1 MSDEM
6 KMSDEMMKT
15 VAEAAK
21 LVDMSEEDVTAKVA
35 SIVKENKIDMEKE
48 ALLAKGLLHQWVAS
62 VKAAQKDSASDSGNK
77 GGFWKQASGFFISM
91 NEARDV
97 AAQNRNTLVSEYNRN
112 PNATYEAG
120 KVALAKPAGDGYE
133 IRRMV
138 KGEEEKKEVPNL
150 HPNHVEVD
158 NNKFIIPIDNVEM
171 YGPRPNPNFGLPQV
185 KEEWRRNGTFV
196 GNVNG
201 VMGKYDFNYKGP
213 SAKIF
218 DVPCFEFVHFT
229 CILNSS
235 DDRRI
240 HGATDK
246 TLLSL
251 KMNMDL
257 SENDDEW
264 VDTASVS
271 IPDVIMEHAADNYS
285 PLVDLERYHSIL
297 LEKPYKDR
305 FVYTTG
311 TVTNVNMT
319 PTGNGNRI
327 LNITDLSMDFAF
339 DESGSFGTTCWVPE
353 SIGIDF
359 GIGSNV
365 IIVGRTSQGTDKE
378 TGELRPISINV
389 SGLYCVEKR
398 GGDDTF
404 EVKEDNLGWF

>member
-21 LVDMSEEDVTAKVA
+21 LVDMSEEDVMAKVA

-120 KVALAKPAGDGYE
+120 KVALAKSAGDGYE

-138 KGEEEKKEVPNL
+138 KGEEEKKQVPNL

-171 YGPRPNPNFGLPQV
+171 YGPKPNPNFGLPQV

-201 VMGKYDFNYKGP
+201 VMGKFDFNYKGP
-213 SAKIF
+213 SSKIF
-218 DVPCFEFVHFT
+218 DIPCFEFVHFT
-229 CILNSS
+229 
-235 DDRRI
+235 
-240 HGATDK
+240 
-246 TLLSL
+246 
-251 KMNMDL
+251 
-257 SENDDEW
+257 
-264 VDTASVS
+264 
-271 IPDVIMEHAADNYS
+271 
-285 PLVDLERYHSIL
+285 
-297 LEKPYKDR
+297 
-305 FVYTTG
+305 
-311 TVTNVNMT
+311 
-319 PTGNGNRI
+319 
-327 LNITDLSMDFAF
+327 
-339 DESGSFGTTCWVPE
+339 
-353 SIGIDF
+353 
-359 GIGSNV
+359 
-365 IIVGRTSQGTDKE
+365 
-378 TGELRPISINV
+378 
-389 SGLYCVEKR
+389 
-398 GGDDTF
+398 
-404 EVKEDNLGWF
+404 